1 METLKAELETCR
13 AERDALK
20 EQIATNTARHE
31 TDVAFIRFQA
41 ESEMTSLTETH
52 EQQLARLEGQL
63 KSAHE
68 RLTATRNLLESQ
80 DQAVGALRLQ
90 KTGLEDQLKQIQ
102 ATAEAETGKEVLRL
116 RVGMNVEM
124 DAARARARE
133 REAEL
138 MSRLETAAKD
148 AETSK
153 AALSVTQGDVDKMRQ
168 EAIRRGEQL
177 AESRK
182 ECDELRQKLQEK
194 SIAPPPASSTTSRPR
209 SRSRPRTSISSGSQV
224 EDLAPLATTGDDDD
238 DDIIILDEDPGITSS
253 RRAPQPPPKSQPK
266 PSTPSQR
273 SKRSRP
279 ADEDMEMLKKVAK
292 EIVARSF
299 TEDYMCKFCL

>member
-20 EQIATNTARHE
+20 EQIAKNTARHE

-90 KTGLEDQLKQIQ
+90 KAGLEDQLKQIQ

-116 RVGMNVEM
+116 RVRMNVEM

-153 AALSVTQGDVDKMRQ
+153 AALSVTQGGVDKMRQ

-177 AESRK
+177 AEK
-182 ECDELRQKLQEK
+182 
-194 SIAPPPASSTTSRPR
+194 
-209 SRSRPRTSISSGSQV
+209 
-224 EDLAPLATTGDDDD
+224 
-238 DDIIILDEDPGITSS
+238 
-253 RRAPQPPPKSQPK
+253 PQGV
-266 PSTPSQR
+266 R
-273 SKRSRP
+273 
-279 ADEDMEMLKKVAK
+279 
-292 EIVARSF
+292 
-299 TEDYMCKFCL
+299 